1 MDPDRKD
8 ELWTAYREADLQLRA
23 DIGKACFRAWKLYV
37 TDEDNPHNPWGP
49 AHRICHAASNKQNEV
64 RIFEQADNLRAKMEE
79 MQRLKFPDDDPSAYT
94 EEMQAVSTIYGKN
107 ASSSLPDFLHALRT
121 FAAIPSEPPRPLIP
135 YTLRPSSQPPV
146 NPPPPIRSPNVEPI
160 DELHMRELERI
171 VRELDADIAP
181 GPDCI
186 GNMMIQK
193 SFYFLKR
200 ILFHLYNACLKHKHF
215 PKIWKTAAAIYI
227 PKPGRSDM
235 MDTDSY
241 RPISLLS
248 NLGKIL
254 ERIIKDRMEF
264 YAEPA
269 HLNSDK
275 QFGFR
280 RGGSTI
286 KALNY
291 IVEAVDKARGSSKKC
306 ALISFDIKGAFDH
319 CWWPNILRIMHQRAY
334 PTDLIELIASYF
346 TDRSVHC
353 SFGNVSVSKSQSR
366 GCPQGSVLSPLLWNL
381 NMDPLLRYMEAE
393 RNPRRSFAAYADD
406 LSVVLEA
413 DDEDSLLRDIK
424 DTVIMIRNW
433 FQNIGLQLNIG
444 KCHVLTFQGT
454 RIFPDTMIPLT
465 AGTSIKVVNKVKIL
479 WLIIDRR
486 LKFDDHVMSTI
497 NKLVP
502 MRNAF
507 FRLCPNTYGPDSR
520 KRAIIYTQVYRAI
533 LTYGSEI
540 WSNRITTQ
548 VRSKM
553 VSFQHRF
560 LVNVVQAYRTT
571 SMTSVHTLS
580 GVEPIDLFMKRKL
593 MEFQAKDHTPGSD
606 NPLTQLLLPNAPAH
620 KRPIPEEIFFESPA
634 EMAILSVLHIEA
646 NRI

>member
-1 MDPDRKD
+1 
-8 ELWTAYREADLQLRA
+8 
-23 DIGKACFRAWKLYV
+23 
-37 TDEDNPHNPWGP
+37 
-49 AHRICHAASNKQNEV
+49 
-64 RIFEQADNLRAKMEE
+64 
-79 MQRLKFPDDDPSAYT
+79 
-94 EEMQAVSTIYGKN
+94 
-107 ASSSLPDFLHALRT
+107 
-121 FAAIPSEPPRPLIP
+121 
-135 YTLRPSSQPPV
+135 
-146 NPPPPIRSPNVEPI
+146 
-160 DELHMRELERI
+160 
-171 VRELDADIAP
+171 
-181 GPDCI
+181 
-186 GNMMIQK
+186 
-193 SFYFLKR
+193 
-200 ILFHLYNACLKHKHF
+200 
-215 PKIWKTAAAIYI
+215 
-227 PKPGRSDM
+227 
-235 MDTDSY
+235 
-241 RPISLLS
+241 
-248 NLGKIL
+248 
-254 ERIIKDRMEF
+254 
-264 YAEPA
+264 
-269 HLNSDK
+269 
-275 QFGFR
+275 
-280 RGGSTI
+280 
-286 KALNY
+286 
-291 IVEAVDKARGSSKKC
+291 
-306 ALISFDIKGAFDH
+306 
-319 CWWPNILRIMHQRAY
+319 
-334 PTDLIELIASYF
+334 
-346 TDRSVHC
+346 
-353 SFGNVSVSKSQSR
+353 
-366 GCPQGSVLSPLLWNL
+366 
-381 NMDPLLRYMEAE
+381 MEAE
-393 RNPRRSFAAYADD
+393 RNTRRSFAAYADD

-424 DTVIMIRNW
+424 GTVVMIRNW

-454 RIFPDTMIPLT
+454 RIFPGTMIPLT

-479 WLIIDRR
+479 GLIIDRR

-571 SMTSVHTLS
+571 SRTSVHTLS

-634 EMAILSVLHIEA
+634 EMAILSGKTKVLRTRRPRRTRRLPPPPPDQIQNNAAAVIDDQDELLVDPEHLPPLAQVSEQHYHLYISARCRQIRPGVFRLGTYYKLRTPTHDFVQGMKFYSFVDRRQSTQVALEHVLGLLIRRSIPSPENITIITDELEAARFLEMGRIKTNQTEHAIVGFLRSIRCNLLFRRPTTDDTTFRSVKREAVREARTSSREITFRVYNANFVRRSARNWTKAEFQTRYAKSSQEGGANPTMKGFFPRAADFPRWLTTNFVTIQFLTGHGKFRQYLTDRAQAMTDPRCPCDGRTVQSSKHVLLDCPNYSHITRRHFATAGFPLHCLMSLVELPQTTELFVRA
-646 NRI
+646 AHEIHQALLIDNNTDPGPIRTPPPSPPPSPRPSPPSSPPPLAGQRSPSPLLLTP